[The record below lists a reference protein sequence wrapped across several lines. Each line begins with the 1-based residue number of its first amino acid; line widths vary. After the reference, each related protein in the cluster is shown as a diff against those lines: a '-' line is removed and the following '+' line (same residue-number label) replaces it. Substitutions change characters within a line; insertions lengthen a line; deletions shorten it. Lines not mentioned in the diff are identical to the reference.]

1 MSVAAAPAGE
11 EIARRERARLGGPA
25 WWRYAGRHLIMPV
38 IVVIAMILLYLWV
51 RGQRLDAIELRTLNA
66 DFIRIRTL
74 QTLQIAVYATAIA
87 LVIAV
92 VLGVIL
98 TRPFARIAAPVA
110 FGLANLGQAT
120 PAVGLLVLMTFVFG
134 IGFKVALIGLVVY
147 SVLPILRNTVVS
159 ISQTDP
165 ALLEAARGIGMSNAA
180 ILFRVELPL
189 AVPVILA
196 GIRTALVLNVGTAIL
211 ATFVNAGGLGDIIVN
226 GIALNRQPVLITGA
240 AVTAALALTVDWVA
254 GLIEEVLRPRGL

>member
-11 EIARRERARLGGPA
+11 VARRERARMGGPV
-25 WWRYAGRHLIMPV
+25 WWRYVGRHLVMPL
-38 IVVIAMILLYLWV
+38 IVVVAMVLLYVWV
-51 RGQRLDAIELRTLNA
+51 SSQKLDAIELRSLNGE
-66 DFIRIRTL
+66 FIRVRTL
-74 QTLQIAVYATAIA
+74 QTLQIAVYATVIA
-87 LVIAV
+87 LVIGV
-92 VLGVIL
+92 VLGVVL
-98 TRPFARIAAPVA
+98 TRPFARILAPAA

-120 PAVGLLVLMTFVFG
+120 PAIGLLILMTFIWG

-165 ALLEAARGIGMSNAA
+165 AMLEAARGIGMSNPA

-196 GIRTALVLNVGTAIL
+196 GIRTALVLNVGTAII
-211 ATFVNAGGLGDIIVN
+211 ATFVNAGGLGDIIVS

-240 AVTAALALTVDWVA
+240 AVTAALALSVDWVA

>member
-11 EIARRERARLGGPA
+11 VARRERERMGGPA
-25 WWRYAGRHLIMPV
+25 WWRYVGRHLVMPL
-38 IVVIAMILLYLWV
+38 IVVVAMVVLYVWV
-51 RGQRLDAIELRTLNA
+51 SGHPLDAIEKRTLNA
-66 DFIRIRTL
+66 EFIRTRTL

-87 LVIAV
+87 LAIGV
-92 VLGVIL
+92 VLGIIL
-98 TRPFARIAAPVA
+98 TRPFTRVLAPVA

-120 PAVGLLVLMTFVFG
+120 PAVGLLILMTFIWG

-165 ALLEAARGIGMSNAA
+165 ALLEAARGIGLSNAA
-180 ILFRVELPL
+180 ILLRVELPL